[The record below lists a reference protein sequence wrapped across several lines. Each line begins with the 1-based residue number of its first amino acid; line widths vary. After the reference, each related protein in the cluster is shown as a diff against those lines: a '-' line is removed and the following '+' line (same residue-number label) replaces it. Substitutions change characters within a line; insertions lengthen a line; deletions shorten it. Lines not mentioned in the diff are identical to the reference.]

1 MKRASS
7 LLRVKNG
14 KTRRDLT
21 SQPSRSYTGTTNKL
35 TGVNMEN
42 KNHKLNEVTELL
54 RNTWGINALEASV
67 GLLSTLV
74 NDDQLDVLIT
84 ELKKEQNQYNA
95 I

>member
-1 MKRASS
+1 M
-7 LLRVKNG
+7 
-14 KTRRDLT
+14 
-21 SQPSRSYTGTTNKL
+21 Q
-35 TGVNMEN
+35 N
-42 KNHKLNEVTELL
+42 KNHKLNEITELL

>member
-1 MKRASS
+1 MKRASL

-21 SQPSRSYTGTTNKL
+21 SQPSQTYNGATNKL
-35 TGVNMEN
+35 TGVNMEK
-42 KNHKLNEVTELL
+42 KNNRLNEITELL
-54 RNTWGINALEASV
+54 KNTWGVNALEASV
-67 GLLSTLV
+67 GLLSTLA
-74 NDDQLDVLIT
+74 NNDQLDVLIA

>member
-1 MKRASS
+1 
-7 LLRVKNG
+7 
-14 KTRRDLT
+14 
-21 SQPSRSYTGTTNKL
+21 
-35 TGVNMEN
+35 MEN

>member
-1 MKRASS
+1 MK
-7 LLRVKNG
+7 
-14 KTRRDLT
+14 
-21 SQPSRSYTGTTNKL
+21 
-35 TGVNMEN
+35 N
-42 KNHKLNEVTELL
+42 KNHRLNEVTELL
-54 RNTWGINALEASV
+54 RNTWGVNALEASV